1 MDVTARRAVSGETP
15 RAEHRHAHT
24 ARVLDTSSLAELAEE
39 LRRTQ
44 SDPEGV
50 GIMTRKGRIYP
61 VRLDEVSLRAAVLLK
76 QEMLAVGGDASH
88 ARGVADLSVEHSAV
102 VLLATWG
109 QYQRLIPK
117 LRRQPFR
124 LREVAEEV
132 DEALRNYAHRGP
144 RTIRGAHRSLV
155 VGDRPRVMGVVNVT
169 PDSFSDGG
177 QYLDPERAIAQV
189 LRLAQEGA
197 DAIDIGGESTRP
209 GATPVAPEEE
219 WRRIGP
225 VLAGLEEHID
235 RLRIPISVDT
245 RHAEVAR
252 RAIEAGADIINDVT
266 GLDAPEMR
274 RVIHD
279 HRAAAIL
286 MHMRG
291 TPATMQ
297 LDTSYSDLRAEVFR
311 SLAHATDRAIAE
323 GIPAERLIVDPGLG
337 FGKSAEQSL
346 ELLTHVGELRS
357 LGYPVVLGASRKS
370 MLGPGSSENRTEA
383 GLAAA
388 VLAAW
393 NGADLLRVHDVA
405 ATVRAL
411 SIVTRSRARMHPEG
425 EETEALARPEEIER

>member
-1 MDVTARRAVSGETP
+1 MSGEAS
-15 RAEHRHAHT
+15 RVERRHAHT

-39 LRRTQ
+39 LRRTE

-88 ARGVADLSVEHSAV
+88 ARGVADLSVERSAV

-132 DEALRNYAHRGP
+132 DEVLRNYTHRGP

-177 QYLDPERAIAQV
+177 QHLDPERAIAQV
-189 LRLAQEGA
+189 LRLVQEGA

-209 GATPVAPEEE
+209 GATPVPPEEE
-219 WRRIGP
+219 WRRIDP
-225 VLAGLEEHID
+225 VLAGLREHLD
-235 RLRIPISVDT
+235 RLRAPISVDT

-266 GLDAPEMR
+266 GLDDPEMR
-274 RVIHD
+274 RVIHE

-297 LDTSYSDLRAEVFR
+297 LDTTYSDLRAEVYR
-311 SLAHATDRAIAE
+311 ALVHATDRAISE
-323 GIPAERLIVDPGLG
+323 GIPADRLIVDPGLG

-346 ELLTHVGELRS
+346 ELLVHVGELRS

-370 MLGPGSSENRTEA
+370 MLGPGSPESRSEA

-393 NGADLLRVHDVA
+393 NGAELLRVHDVA

-411 SIVTRSRARMHPEG
+411 SIVTRARARPHPES
-425 EETEALARPEEIER
+425 EETEAVARAEEIER